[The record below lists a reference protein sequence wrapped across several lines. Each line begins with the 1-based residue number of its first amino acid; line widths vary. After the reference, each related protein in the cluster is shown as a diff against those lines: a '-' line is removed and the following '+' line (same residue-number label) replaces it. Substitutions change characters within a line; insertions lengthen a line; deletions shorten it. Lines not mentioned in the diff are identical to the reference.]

1 VVTSDIEA
9 LAWGTLTVLAGVAA
23 LYYGGRQLRDWWALR
38 GTDVDGLHE
47 AAAGGPV
54 ALEGTARPVGDPLA
68 APFTGRD
75 CVAHDVEIEEYR
87 YDDDGSN
94 WHTVHTGTVAEPFLL
109 STTGGEALVAADAA
123 GFDVDVADEERRLES
138 DDGDPPP
145 ERVRAYVEAAD
156 VDPAEGWSLDTPL
169 GDLSGGDR
177 RRYTERILAV
187 GETAAVSGTA
197 RAPDAVDR
205 DVPRTASA
213 VVLPGEDRPGGR
225 PSMVADASL
234 AATTGREL
242 KRGLGGLAVAAVL
255 LAVGAL
261 FLLS

>member
-1 VVTSDIEA
+1 MVTSDIEA
-9 LAWGTLTVLAGVAA
+9 LFWGVVTVLGGVAA
-23 LYYGGRQLRDWWALR
+23 LYYAGLQFRDWWSLR
-38 GTDVDGLHE
+38 GTDADGLHV
-47 AAAGGPV
+47 AAGGGPV
-54 ALEGTARPVGDPLA
+54 ALEGSARPVGDALA

-75 CVAHDVEIEEYR
+75 CVAHEVEIEEYR
-87 YDDDGSN
+87 FDDDGSN
-94 WHTVHTGTVAEPFLL
+94 WHTVHTATAAEPFLL
-109 STTGGEALVAADAA
+109 STTGGEALVAADAD

-145 ERVRAYVEAAD
+145 ERVRAYVAEAD
-156 VDPAEGWSLDTPL
+156 VDPATGWSLDTPL
-169 GDLSGGDR
+169 GELSGGDR

-187 GETAAVSGTA
+187 GETAAVSGEA
-197 RAPDAVDR
+197 RAPANVDR

-213 VVLPGEDRPGGR
+213 VVLPGDDRPGGR

-242 KRGLGGLAVAAVL
+242 KRGLGGLALAAVL